1 MFGHRPF
8 VNDDSELV
16 LTWRNSADVAAFMFR
31 DDPITGAEHEAWF
44 PGVLV
49 DRPDRRFR
57 MFTVDGAPS
66 GLFSL
71 SMIDSRH
78 ANCVWGGY
86 LAPGVPRGAGL
97 GTGMMSVSLAMAFDD
112 LGLHRV
118 TVEAVAHNAAAIALY
133 EKVGFRRE
141 GLLRDRAR
149 QSHGFVDVVL
159 LGLLRSDWVRS

>member
-1 MFGHRPF
+1 MFGYRPF
-8 VNDDSELV
+8 VDDDSELV
-16 LTWRNSADVAAFMFR
+16 LAWRNSADVAAFMFR
-31 DDPITGAEHEAWF
+31 DDPITVAEHEAWF
-44 PGVLV
+44 SGVLL

-97 GTGMMSVSLAMAFDD
+97 GTGMMAVSLAMAFDD

-118 TVEAVAHNAAAIALY
+118 MVEAVAHNAAAIALY
-133 EKVGFRRE
+133 EKIGFRRE

-149 QSHGFVDVVL
+149 QSQGFVDVVL
-159 LGLLRSDWVRS
+159 LGLLRSDWAQP